1 MIGLNDLL
9 EDVGLQSASTLVMR
23 HRPLEPSLR
32 KVLPWLIADRPDL
45 FLAFQSE
52 HSPTVERMLKKASTL
67 ASFVADGAGRAL
79 FVGIYAVRGY
89 HQITHKRIWAI
100 PENQELKAL
109 GMRGPRPEHNPL
121 WFDLELVPELANLC
135 GRLVVAW
142 PGGERAW
149 TRWADRNSFP
159 IHAIHE
165 ESVFSLEMSAWNELL
180 LTWQELKVLP
190 RSWQQ
195 KLAQWRGI
203 YYIRDSASGKGY
215 VGSAC
220 GAENIWGRWSNYA
233 ASGHGGN
240 RLLRDVNPENL
251 SFSILQRVSP
261 DLSKDDV
268 IGIENSWKLRLQ
280 TRAPQ
285 GLNDN

>member
-1 MIGLNDLL
+1 
-9 EDVGLQSASTLVMR
+9 V
-23 HRPLEPSLR
+23 SLR
-32 KVLPWLIADRPDL
+32 KVLPWLIEDRPEL
-45 FLAFQSE
+45 FVAYQSQ
-52 HSPTVERMLKKASTL
+52 HGPNIERILKNASTL

-79 FVGIYAVRGY
+79 FAGIYAVGGFR
-89 HQITHKRIWAI
+89 QVTPRQFWAI
-100 PENQELKAL
+100 PENNELKTF
-109 GMRGPRPEHNPL
+109 GIRGPRPGHNPL
-121 WFDLELVPELANLC
+121 WFDLELLPELAGLC

-142 PGGERAW
+142 PGSERAW

-165 ESVFSLEMSAWNELL
+165 ESVFNREMNAWDQLL

-195 KLAQWRGI
+195 KLAQWRAI

-220 GAENIWGRWSNYA
+220 GAENIWGRWNNYA

-240 RLLRDVNPENL
+240 RLLRDVKPENL

-261 DLSKDDV
+261 DLPKDDV
-268 IGIENSWKLRLQ
+268 IGIENSWKQRLQ

>member
-1 MIGLNDLL
+1 
-9 EDVGLQSASTLVMR
+9 
-23 HRPLEPSLR
+23 
-32 KVLPWLIADRPDL
+32 
-45 FLAFQSE
+45 
-52 HSPTVERMLKKASTL
+52 
-67 ASFVADGAGRAL
+67 
-79 FVGIYAVRGY
+79 VGIYAVHGFR
-89 HQITHKRIWAI
+89 QITQKHFWTI
-100 PENQELKAL
+100 PEIQGLKAL
-109 GMRGPRPEHNPL
+109 GISGPRPGHNPL
-121 WFDLELVPELANLC
+121 WFDLEPVPELAGLC

-142 PGGERAW
+142 PGSERAW
-149 TRWADRNSFP
+149 TRWADRNSFS

-165 ESVFSLEMSAWNELL
+165 ESVFSREMSAWDELL

-190 RSWQQ
+190 RSWRE

-220 GAENIWGRWSNYA
+220 GTENIWGRWSNYA

-261 DLSKDDV
+261 DLPKDDV
-268 IGIENSWKLRLQ
+268 IGIENSWKQRLQ